1 MGMSIISRNCPQL
14 GHEYVGICRSVE
26 YPLVKLVDVTL
37 VVEYQLCVVTFSV
50 NLRQAEHVEKVVLM
64 LLHQCNPWCV

>member
-1 MGMSIISRNCPQL
+1 MGTSISSRTVCSQL
-14 GHEYVGICRSVE
+14 GSEYAGICSSVE

-50 NLRQAEHVEKVVLM
+50 NLRQAEHVGKVFQI
-64 LLHQCNPWCV
+64 LLH